1 MNVRYYLEQ
10 FRDLKIDKDQLY
22 SVVSPNAQPS
32 RSVMFDRFNV
42 LQALRYLQHYQL
54 SPEEFI
60 DWVNVL
66 WFKDNWFYFPDDEA
80 DCLSSI
86 MDEIQELE
94 ERQLEIDE
102 ELLKKYIFALEH
114 NLDVNELL

>member
-1 MNVRYYLEQ
+1 MNTKYYLEQ

-22 SVVSPNAQPS
+22 SMVSPSAHLS
-32 RSVMFDRFNV
+32 RPVMFDRFNV
-42 LQALRYLQHYQL
+42 LHALRYLQHYQL

-66 WFKDNWFYFPDDEA
+66 WFKDAWFSFPEDEA

-86 MDEIQELE
+86 MDEIQEIE
-94 ERQLEIDE
+94 EQKLDIDE